1 MPSLRAAMADDAG
14 HGGGEAMSTIGGDN
28 KEKSTATAAM
38 LLSLLRAKSERSAEA
53 EAKVEWVRSQVVG
66 RDAEFDTPFGRRA
79 LVYAD
84 HTASGRSLRYIEDY
98 ILTQVLPFYGQLDQ
112 HQYYSAA
119 CMAG

>member
-1 MPSLRAAMADDAG
+1 MADGADRA
-14 HGGGEAMSTIGGDN
+14 E
-28 KEKSTATAAM
+28 ATAIGNDKET

-53 EAKVEWVRSQVVG
+53 EWVRSQMVG

-84 HTASGRSLRYIEDY
+84 HTASGRGLRYIEDY

-112 HQYYSAA
+112 H
-119 CMAG
+119 

>member
-1 MPSLRAAMADDAG
+1 MADEAG
-14 HGGGEAMSTIGGDN
+14 RGQATLTIGGDN
-28 KEKSTATAAM
+28 KEKSAAAAAA

-84 HTASGRSLRYIEDY
+84 HTASGRSLHYIEDY

-112 HQYYSAA
+112 HQYYSTV
-119 CMAG
+119 CMAD